1 MNEELMGYGGAV
13 VILGGLA
20 LMSMALIVAAAWSLA

>member
-1 MNEELMGYGGAV
+1 MNEELIGFGGAV

-20 LMSMALIVAAAWSLA
+20 LMALALIGATAWSFA

>member
-1 MNEELMGYGGAV
+1 MNEELIGFGGAV

-20 LMSMALIVAAAWSLA
+20 LMAVFMIGFAAWSLA